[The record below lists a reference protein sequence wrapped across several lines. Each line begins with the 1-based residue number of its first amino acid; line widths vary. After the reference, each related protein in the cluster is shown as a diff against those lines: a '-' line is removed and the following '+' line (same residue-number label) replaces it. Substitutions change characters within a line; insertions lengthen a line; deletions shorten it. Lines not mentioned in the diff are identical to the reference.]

1 MTKDKGMAVGVGG
14 HERLINGQGLEVE
27 GKITAAVVITCIVAA
42 SGGLIFGYDIG
53 ISGGV
58 TTMEPFLQKLFPSI
72 LKNAAGAKTNVY
84 CVYDSQVLTAFTSSL
99 YVAGL
104 AASLGASRLTA
115 AQGRRNV
122 MVLGGFTFLAGAAI
136 NGGAQTIAMLILGR
150 ILLGFGV
157 GFTNQ
162 ATPVYLSEVAPP
174 KWRGAFNTG
183 FQFFIGIG
191 VVAANC
197 LNYGAA
203 RLEWGWRLS
212 LGLAVVPAAIMIIGA
227 LLISDTPSSLV
238 ERGKL
243 EKAKKSLAKIRGK
256 ETDIEVELAD
266 LVKSSEIAKA
276 MNREPFLTIFERQYR
291 PHLVM
296 SIAIPFFQQL
306 SGINIIAFYAPVLF
320 QSLGFGNDSALI
332 GAIILGLV
340 NLASI
345 LVSTA
350 VVDRYGRRLLFIEGG
365 AQMFICQV
373 AVAFVVAAAAGT
385 SGTRHISKE
394 YGASIVALMCAYAA
408 GFGWSWGP
416 LSWLIPSEIFPV
428 KIRTTGQSISV
439 AVNFA
444 TTFILSQTFLTMLCH
459 FKYGAFLFY
468 AGWIAVMTIFIVFF
482 MPETKGIP
490 LNSMHLVWEKH
501 WFWRRFVTV
510 QP

>member
-1 MTKDKGMAVGVGG
+1 MAVGAGVGG
-14 HERLINGQGLEVE
+14 AADLITNSHGLVD

-58 TTMEPFLQKLFPSI
+58 TTMQPFLKKFFPSI
-72 LKNAAGAKTNVY
+72 LKNAANAKTNVY
-84 CVYDSQVLTAFTSSL
+84 CVYDSQALTSFTSSL
-99 YVAGL
+99 YIAGL
-104 AASLGASRLTA
+104 AASLLASRLTA
-115 AQGRRNV
+115 AVGRRNV
-122 MVLGGFTFLAGAAI
+122 MVLGGCIFLLGAAI
-136 NGGAQTIAMLILGR
+136 NGGAENIAMLILGR

-162 ATPVYLSEVAPP
+162 ATPVYLSEIAPP

-197 LNYGAA
+197 LNYGTA
-203 RLEWGWRLS
+203 RLHWGWRLS
-212 LGLAVVPAAIMIIGA
+212 LGLAVLPATIMTIGA

-243 EKAKKSLAKIRGK
+243 EMAKLSLAKIRGK
-256 ETDIEVELAD
+256 NTTDIEIELAD
-266 LVKSSEIAKA
+266 LIKSSEIAKA
-276 MNREPFLTIFERQYR
+276 INQEPFVTIFERQYR

-296 SIAIPFFQQL
+296 SIAIPFFQQVT
-306 SGINIIAFYAPVLF
+306 GINIIAFYAPVLF
-320 QSLGFGNDSALI
+320 KSVGFGSDSALI

-350 VVDRYGRRLLFIEGG
+350 VVDRYGRRFLFIEGG
-365 AQMFICQV
+365 TQMFIFQV
-373 AVAFVVAAAAGT
+373 AVAFVIAAAAGV
-385 SGTRHISKE
+385 SGTSHISKG
-394 YGASIVALMCAYAA
+394 YGASIVVLMCIYAA

-416 LSWLIPSEIFPV
+416 LSWLIPSEIFPL
-428 KIRTTGQSISV
+428 KIRTTGQGISV

-468 AGWIAVMTIFIVFF
+468 AGWIAVMTIFIVLF

-490 LNSMHLVWEKH
+490 LNSMHQVWEKH
-501 WFWRRFVTV
+501 WFWRRFVTT